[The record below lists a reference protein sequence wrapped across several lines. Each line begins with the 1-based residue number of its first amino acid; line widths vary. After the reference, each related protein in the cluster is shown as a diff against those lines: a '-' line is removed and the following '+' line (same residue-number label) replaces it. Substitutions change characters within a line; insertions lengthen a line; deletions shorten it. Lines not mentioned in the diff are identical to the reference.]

1 MNSDVSFRR
10 IFLVSNRN
18 LHFCQTLT
26 SFFSPKFKFS
36 VFSSKEESFQNIHQ
50 RPSCIFLEVNDEST
64 SSLNFIDEV
73 NDFDKNIPIVLILNN
88 NNITPHIFL
97 SKTNVFDY
105 YYPNEL
111 TQNRLFFLQK
121 NIERVTQLQNQLDT
135 LEAKK
140 NHDHFKKIVY
150 NCEPMQRVTQ
160 LVKKASNTNIS
171 CYLSGEKGTGK
182 CSLANIIHILSKRRN
197 HSLVKLNLN
206 SLNQDEIETQLF
218 GFENKTQDVVQ
229 KGKIELANNSTLL
242 IENIDL
248 MPLSIQIKLLD
259 FFDTKVFHRINGN
272 EIIAS
277 DVRFIIS
284 SEKSL
289 FEEMNAGNFLESLY
303 YRMMGLPIPLPPLR
317 ERGNDI
323 LLLSNICMNDFI
335 ERNHFEKKLL
345 SKEAKKKLL
354 SYSFPGN
361 ITELKSTIERAIV
374 LSSKN
379 IITED
384 DIEFINN
391 SNQLS
396 FLDQDM
402 TFEEYKS
409 KIIHHYLKKYNNDI
423 MLISNKL
430 DIGKSTIYRML
441 KSEKEKSSRKMSWFN
456 LF

>member
-1 MNSDVSFRR
+1 MSSDVSFRR
-10 IFLVSNRN
+10 IFLVSNNN
-18 LHFCQTLT
+18 LHLCQTLT
-26 SFFSPKFKFS
+26 SFFSPKFKVSIFPN
-36 VFSSKEESFQNIHQ
+36 KEESFQNIHQ
-50 RPSCIFLEVNDEST
+50 RPSCIFLEINNEST
-64 SSLNFIDEV
+64 SYLRFIDEV
-73 NDFDKNIPIVLILNN
+73 NDFDTNIPIILILNN
-88 NNITPHIFL
+88 NNITPDIFL
-97 SKTNVFDY
+97 SKINVHDCY
-105 YYPNEL
+105 LANEL
-111 TQNRLFFLQK
+111 TPNRLVFLQK
-121 NIERVTQLQNQLDT
+121 NIERVTQLQNQLDA
-135 LEAKK
+135 LEAKT
-140 NHDHFKKIVY
+140 NHDHFKNIVY

-160 LVKKASNTNIS
+160 LVEKASNTNIS

-182 CSLANIIHILSKRRN
+182 GSLANIIHLLSKRRN
-197 HSLVKLNLN
+197 NSLVKLNLN
-206 SLNQDEIETQLF
+206 SLNQDEIEAQLF
-218 GFENKTQDVVQ
+218 GFENKVQDIVQ

-248 MPLSIQIKLLD
+248 MPLSIQIKLLE
-259 FFDTKVFHRINGN
+259 FFDTKVFNRVNGN
-272 EIIAS
+272 EIITS

-284 SEKSL
+284 SVKSL

-303 YRMMGLPIPLPPLR
+303 YRMMGLPILLPPLC

-323 LLLSNICMNDFI
+323 LLLSNICIDDFI
-335 ERNHFEKKLL
+335 ERNHFEKKSL
-345 SKEAKKKLL
+345 SKKAKKKLL
-354 SYSFPGN
+354 SYSYPGN

-374 LSSKN
+374 LSNNN

-391 SNQLS
+391 YYQLS

-441 KSEKEKSSRKMSWFN
+441 KSEKEKSSKKMSWFN